1 MSDKPIFVYVATYAS
16 ADDAWQDYKAV
27 QQLHRDGVMGTYDAA
42 IISKDAHGQAGPGA
56 VLGRLLALAHVDGA
70 VGVHVSE
77 REKPTEYGAWAG
89 LAVGA
94 LIGLFFPPYMIYEAV
109 AAGALIGA
117 GTGALVGHAYAGL
130 PRDDMKQIGQL
141 LNEGTAAMVVVG
153 ESELQQAIRGAVQR
167 ATKQFE
173 TQLSADTKQFNQAL
187 DQTVNDMLK
196 GS

>member
-1 MSDKPIFVYVATYAS
+1 MSDKPIFVFVATYAS
-16 ADDAWQDYKAV
+16 ADGARQDYQAV
-27 QQLHRDGVMGTYDAA
+27 KQLYRDGVVGTYDAA
-42 IISKDAHGQAGPGA
+42 IISKDAD
-56 VLGRLLALAHVDGA
+56 RT
-70 VGVHVSE
+70 VHVSE

-109 AAGALIGA
+109 AAGALVGA
-117 GTGALVGHAYAGL
+117 GTGALIGHAYAGL

-141 LNEGTAAMVVVG
+141 LNEGTAALVVVG
-153 ESELQQAIRGAVQR
+153 ESELQQAIRGAVRR